1 MSDFHFIRPLW
12 LLAFIPVLLLW
23 WQLLRRQDPVA
34 TMREIVDPHLL
45 EHLFIGQSANRWFRP
60 VHLLLVLWLLLILA
74 LAGPAWKREPSPFAG
89 EDAGL
94 IVLLKVSQTMNAEDL
109 QPSRLDRAKFKL
121 RDLLEERGPA
131 PTALIVYSGS
141 AHLVMP
147 LTRDNRIIPVMIEDL
162 VPSLMPSDG
171 DALGAALAKADSL
184 LQRAGVPGSVLVMA
198 DAVASSLE
206 IPEGTR
212 LPVQFLSIQPP
223 EAPLDPG
230 MQRAASELRADITR
244 ISIDGSDV
252 ERIARKAR
260 SELTTGSSEGQQ
272 RWRDSGYA
280 LIPMILLCALLWS
293 RKGWV
298 VQ

>member
-1 MSDFHFIRPLW
+1 
-12 LLAFIPVLLLW
+12 
-23 WQLLRRQDPVA
+23 
-34 TMREIVDPHLL
+34 
-45 EHLFIGQSANRWFRP
+45 
-60 VHLLLVLWLLLILA
+60 
-74 LAGPAWKREPSPFAG
+74 
-89 EDAGL
+89 
-94 IVLLKVSQTMNAEDL
+94 
-109 QPSRLDRAKFKL
+109 
-121 RDLLEERGPA
+121 
-131 PTALIVYSGS
+131 
-141 AHLVMP
+141 
-147 LTRDNRIIPVMIEDL
+147 MIEDL
-162 VPSLMPSDG
+162 VPTLMPSDG

-223 EAPLDPG
+223 EAALDPG